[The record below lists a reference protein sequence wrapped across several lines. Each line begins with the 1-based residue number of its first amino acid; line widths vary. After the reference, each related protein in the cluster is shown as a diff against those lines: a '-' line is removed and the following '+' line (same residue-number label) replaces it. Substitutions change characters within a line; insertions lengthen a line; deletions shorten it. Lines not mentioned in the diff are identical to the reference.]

1 MLISHDRKFIFF
13 HVAKVAGLSIREA
26 LSPYTV
32 EPEKFKI
39 RRPIKIIDGKVNPL
53 YSIWESTVIHATA
66 LSTQKELGDLAFQSY
81 FKFAFVRN
89 PWDWQVSM
97 YHFIL
102 KETAHTHHQRVKALS
117 GFADYVKWMINEKK
131 PFEKGATRYQ
141 KDMLC
146 NKQGEVIVDF
156 VGRFENLADDFNYI
170 CQHLNLQTSI
180 PYLNQSKHQSYQSYY
195 DDETYALI
203 AEHFKDDI
211 ALLAYDFEG
220 YQNTADY
227 LQRKNPP
234 HAMSY

>member
-1 MLISHDRKFIFF
+1 MLISYDRKFIFF
-13 HVAKVAGLSIREA
+13 HVAKVAGLSLREA
-26 LSPYTV
+26 LAPYTT

-39 RRPIKIIDGKVNPL
+39 RRPIKLIDGKLNPL

-66 LSTQKELGDLAFQSY
+66 LSTQKELGEADFEQY

-102 KETAHTHHQRVKALS
+102 KETAHAHHQRVKALA
-117 GFADYVKWMINEKK
+117 GFSDYVKWMIAEKK

-141 KDMLC
+141 KDMIC

-156 VGRFENLADDFNYI
+156 VGRFENLADDFNYVS
-170 CQHLNLQTSI
+170 QYLGLEASI
-180 PYLNQSKHQSYQSYY
+180 PYLNQSHHRPYQSYY
-195 DDETYALI
+195 DSETYELI

-211 ALLAYDFEG
+211 ALLGYEFEAYH
-220 YQNTADY
+220 NTADY
-227 LQRKNPP
+227 LQRKFPG
-234 HAMSY
+234 HAKTN

>member
-32 EPEKFKI
+32 EPDKFKI
-39 RRPIKIIDGKVNPL
+39 RRPIKMIDGKVNPL

-66 LSTQKELGDLAFQSY
+66 LSTQKELGDLTFNAY

-102 KETAHTHHQRVKALS
+102 KETAHAHHQRVKALS
-117 GFADYVKWMINEKK
+117 GFPEYVKWMINEKK

-146 NKQGEVIVDF
+146 NKAGEVIVDF
-156 VGRFENLADDFNYI
+156 VGRFENLADDFAYI
-170 CQHLNLQTSI
+170 SDCLGLDSSI
-180 PYLNQSKHQSYQSYY
+180 PFLNQSKHKSYQSYY
-195 DDETYALI
+195 DSETYDLI

-211 ALLAYDFEG
+211 ALLGYDFEG

-227 LQRKNPP
+227 LQRKPLV
-234 HAMSY
+234 HAKSY